1 MTTDV
6 EVLEALRSVVDP
18 ELGINVVDLGL
29 IYGVAVEGTSIEVT
43 MTMTSEQCPMGDML
57 LAAARACLA
66 TTWPGSEPDVV
77 YTAEPPW
84 TPARISPEG
93 RRMLGI
99 PG

>member
-1 MTTDV
+1 MTTDA
-6 EVLEALRSVVDP
+6 EVLEALRGVVDP

-29 IYGVAVEGTSIEVT
+29 VYGVAVDDGSIRVT
-43 MTMTSEQCPMGDML
+43 MTTTSDQCPMGDVM

-66 TTWPGSEPDVV
+66 ANWPAHEPDVV

-84 TPARISPEG
+84 TPARISMDG